1 MDNTKIGDG
10 WLLFV
15 DVIDLVKYY
24 DTQTGIFNLGRQKKV
39 RAVDGVSFEI
49 EKGKTLGLVGES
61 GCGKTTVAK
70 CLLRLIE
77 PDSGQVLLGGK
88 DVLRLKGNELR
99 KIRRNLQIIFQDP
112 FSSLDPRMSVKDII
126 EEPLKIHN
134 VYDSLEREERVFN
147 LLKLVGLTNEQGS
160 RFPHEFSGGQRQR
173 IGIARALALNPEFVV
188 ADEPVSALDVS
199 VRSQIL
205 NLMKDLQDQ
214 FNLTYLFIAH
224 DISVVRFMSDN
235 IAVMYLGNI
244 VENANADELFAL
256 PLHPYTKALLSAV
269 PDPKIKKKNDR
280 IILKGDV
287 PSPIDPP
294 KGCKFHTRCPYMKER
309 CTVEEPQPQMV
320 KDHLVACHFFREI
333 N

>member
-1 MDNTKIGDG
+1 M
-10 WLLFV
+10 FV
-15 DVIDLVKYY
+15 DVKDLVKYY
-24 DTQTGIFNLGRQKKV
+24 DAQTGIFTLGRQKKV
-39 RAVDGVSFEI
+39 RAVDGVSFDI
-49 EKGKTLGLVGES
+49 ERGKTLGLVGES

-77 PDSGQVLLGGK
+77 PDSGQVLLEGR
-88 DVLRLKGNELR
+88 DVLKLRGNELR
-99 KIRRNLQIIFQDP
+99 QVRRNMQIIFQDP

-126 EEPLKIHN
+126 GEPLKIHN
-134 VYDSLEREERVFN
+134 VYDSLEREEQVFK
-147 LLKLVGLTNEQGS
+147 LLELVGLSVEQGS
-160 RFPHEFSGGQRQR
+160 RYPHEFSGGQRQR
-173 IGIARALALNPEFVV
+173 IGIARALALNPKFVV

-244 VENANADELFAL
+244 VENANADELFAF
-256 PLHPYTKALLSAV
+256 PLHPYTKALLSAI
-269 PDPKIKKKNDR
+269 PDPKIKKKKNER
-280 IILKGDV
+280 VILKGDV

-294 KGCKFHTRCPYMKER
+294 EGCKFHTRCSYMKER
-309 CTVEEPQPQMV
+309 CTVEKPQPQMIN
-320 KDHLVACHFFREI
+320 DHLVACHFFREI
-333 N
+333 SQN